1 MFFSRLAWLL
11 AIGAFV
17 IGILSVLLGAAAAMD
32 LLDEASRARYVGRPP
47 DQVIIGGLYMIFAS
61 VALGTLAEISLS
73 MRRRT
78 AQ

>member
-17 IGILSVLLGAAAAMD
+17 TGILSILLGTAVVMD
-32 LLDEASRARYVGRPP
+32 LLDEASRARYVGRSP
-47 DQVIIGGLYMIFAS
+47 DQVIIGGLYMFFAS

-73 MRRRT
+73 MRRWT
-78 AQ
+78 TQ